1 MLLEGVMRHL
11 PRKQFHVTVC
21 PIKAPGRRVSP
32 RLADA
37 ADEMVPL
44 PAKLEAA
51 RNILGSLR

>member
-21 PIKAPGRRVSP
+21 PINAPGRRVSP